1 MAMLTW
7 AAPDVLPVAWAL
19 LSLLGVPTLAKATEL
34 RPAKTSSS
42 DGFILK
48 LTKPSNCFKSK
59 RWINGLNS
67 NFMNEYR
74 AGAKHLSMLSG
85 RIMHTVGSHVE
96 HINFDKMV
104 I

>member
-1 MAMLTW
+1 MLTW
-7 AAPDVLPVAWAL
+7 VAPDVLPVAWAW
-19 LSLLGVPTLAKATEL
+19 LSLLGVSTLAKATEL

-59 RWINGLNS
+59 RWMNGLNS

-74 AGAKHLSMLSG
+74 AGAKQLSMLSG
-85 RIMHTVGSHVE
+85 RIMRTVGSHVE
-96 HINFDKMV
+96 HINFEKTL

>member
-7 AAPDVLPVAWAL
+7 ATPGVLPVAWAL

-96 HINFDKMV
+96 HINFEKMV